1 MMSVSLIYEVAE
13 VVCEL
18 CSQYFVSVI
27 ETDMIEWPDGK
38 KEIRFIE
45 EVQCDN
51 CKKMTKVNR

>member
-13 VVCEL
+13 IVCDL
-18 CSQYFVSVI
+18 CHQYFVSVI

-45 EVQCDN
+45 KVQCDN
-51 CKKMTKVNR
+51 CKKMTRVKR